1 MSRLSGKNHLMV
13 LTKELL
19 RAWEATRVSWRDEKA
34 DEFEGEYL
42 KDLESGV
49 NRAIHGIEK
58 LDERLLRVRKDC
70 G

>member
-1 MSRLSGKNHLMV
+1 MSRLSGKNQLMV

-19 RAWEATRVSWRDEKA
+19 RAWDTTRVSWRDEKA

-42 KDLESGV
+42 KELESGV

-58 LDERLLRVRKDC
+58 LDERLLKVRKDC